1 MSGKGHLL
9 TRGPGAYK
17 IPGFGN
23 VPQEFNVTLL
33 KDAPNVKAVY
43 SSKASVSS
51 HDVIDV
57 RNILSS
63 SLRTVTCKKC

>member
-1 MSGKGHLL
+1 MSSKGHLL

-33 KDAPNVKAVY
+33 KDVPNVKAVY
-43 SSKASVSS
+43 SSKVQFPM
-51 HDVIDV
+51 HYLYLKRRYNTPNLV
-57 RNILSS
+57 LF
-63 SLRTVTCKKC
+63 

>member
-43 SSKASVSS
+43 SSKVRVSS
-51 HDVIDV
+51 HDVFDV
-57 RNILSS
+57 RNTFVLI
-63 SLRTVTCKKC
+63 

>member
-43 SSKASVSS
+43 SSKVSVSS
-51 HDVIDV
+51 HVVIDV
-57 RNILSS
+57 HNYWQYPLI
-63 SLRTVTCKKC
+63 

>member
-1 MSGKGHLL
+1 MMAGKGHLL

-23 VPQEFNVTLL
+23 IPQEFNVTLL

-43 SSKASVSS
+43 SSKVS
-51 HDVIDV
+51 
-57 RNILSS
+57 
-63 SLRTVTCKKC
+63 K